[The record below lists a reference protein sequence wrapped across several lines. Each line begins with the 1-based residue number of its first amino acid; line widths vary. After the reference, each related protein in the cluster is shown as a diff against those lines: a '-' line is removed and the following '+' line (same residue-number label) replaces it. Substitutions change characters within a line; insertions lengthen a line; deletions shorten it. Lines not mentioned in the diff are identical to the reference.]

1 MIPKTPKRAAYQA
14 DPPRIFSTPHPRDQR
29 EKGNP
34 MTENRNHNRRRN
46 CRGSTF
52 I

>member
-1 MIPKTPKRAAYQA
+1 MMPKTPKRAAYQA
-14 DPPRIFSTPHPRDQR
+14 DPPRIFSTPRPRALR
-29 EKGNP
+29 EKETQ
-34 MTENRNHNRRRN
+34 MTENRNHNCRRN